1 MVFNDLNHRTSNH
14 SWKSIVLT
22 SVAHVQADL
31 APPGAAEAWK
41 ERLKGWGY
49 NAHILSVEGGEGLEG
64 VFQELSGKT
73 TVVAGPSGAG
83 KSSLINR
90 LRNDSVRLSGAT
102 SADDVSGSGDDVSS
116 GEGDSWGPVGASTGG
131 REGSVEVDGGAAV
144 SIGRAD
150 NQVRGIDTRL
160 GKDESL
166 AVSAVSAK
174 SGLGR
179 HTTRSIVLI
188 R

>member
-1 MVFNDLNHRTSNH
+1 MLCS
-14 SWKSIVLT
+14 
-22 SVAHVQADL
+22 QADL
-31 APPGAAEAWK
+31 APPGAAQAWK
-41 ERLKGWGY
+41 DRLAGWGY

-64 VFQELSGKT
+64 VFRELSGKT

-90 LRNDSVRLSGAT
+90 LRKDSVRLAGAN
-102 SADDVSGSGDDVSS
+102 ADVSKDGDEVSRIGDDVCDGGDVGDGELGARRGNGAPMLRAARAS
-116 GEGDSWGPVGASTGG
+116 EGD
-131 REGSVEVDGGAAV
+131 
-144 SIGRAD
+144 
-150 NQVRGIDTRL
+150 GIDTAQ
-160 GKDESL
+160 ESL
-166 AVSAVSAK
+166 AVSAVSEK

>member
-1 MVFNDLNHRTSNH
+1 MDLKPFLKKHRSNERRPY
-14 SWKSIVLT
+14 
-22 SVAHVQADL
+22 AQADL
-31 APPGAAEAWK
+31 APPGAAQAWK

-102 SADDVSGSGDDVSS
+102 SADDVSGSGDDVSD
-116 GEGDSWGPVGASTGG
+116 GERDFWGPMGDSTG
-131 REGSVEVDGGAAV
+131 GSVEVDGGAAV
-144 SIGRAD
+144 SSGRAD
-150 NQVRGIDTRL
+150 NEGRGLDTRL